1 MINNFFPKSEATNP
15 LKGSVAGSRQWT
27 VENWGLELGPE
38 RPTYKNH
45 GRWRRSMKQLLPL
58 AVFLLLSGCLSGGAS
73 WERVDVEGFEEALA
87 NEENGFLLDVRTA
100 SEWEQDGHLENAT
113 LIPHTE
119 LESRENELPEDKDT
133 PLLLYCRSGNR
144 SQQAAQTLQDMGFA
158 NIIEL
163 ESGITGWKNAGNPV
177 VYG

>member
-1 MINNFFPKSEATNP
+1 M
-15 LKGSVAGSRQWT
+15 G
-27 VENWGLELGPE
+27 GLNGGKK
-38 RPTYKNH
+38 RRTYKNH
-45 GRWRRSMKQLLPL
+45 GKWAWTMNKILPF

-87 NEENGFLLDVRTA
+87 NEENGFLLDVRTDT
-100 SEWEQDGHLENAT
+100 EWEQDGHLENAT

-119 LESRENELPEDKDT
+119 LESRESELPEDKDT

-144 SQQAAQTLQDMGFA
+144 SQQAAQTLQDMGFT